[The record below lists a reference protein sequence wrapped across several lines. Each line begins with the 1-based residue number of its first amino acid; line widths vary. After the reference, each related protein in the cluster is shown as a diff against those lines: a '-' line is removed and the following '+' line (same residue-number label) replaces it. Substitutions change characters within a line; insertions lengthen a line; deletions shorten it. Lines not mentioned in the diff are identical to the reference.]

1 MCHIAW
7 WQCLAWRKQAHP
19 TREGLD
25 QESVVRAE
33 LYRCQP
39 PARLKVPILVHPVAV
54 NDDVPKEAEVEL
66 EVWGM
71 KGGRAG
77 GLSGM
82 RAEDLKGWRKES
94 KR

>member
-1 MCHIAW
+1 MPATGKAQGPHIG
-7 WQCLAWRKQAHP
+7 
-19 TREGLD
+19 TSGGL
-25 QESVVRAE
+25 
-33 LYRCQP
+33 
-39 PARLKVPILVHPVAV
+39 